1 MPLMNETGRMK
12 IGRNR
17 LTELIMG
24 CAIMISLVSN
34 ISFVRA
40 EGACH
45 KSCYLR
51 RVTSIVLLRTEATV
65 RPKPEGSSI
74 AGGKDD
80 NCILYLWAS

>member
-1 MPLMNETGRMK
+1 MK

-40 EGACH
+40 EGAYH
-45 KSCYLR
+45 KSGYLHC
-51 RVTSIVLLRTEATV
+51 VTENRSNGKTKTIMG
-65 RPKPEGSSI
+65 KGISN
-74 AGGKDD
+74 GGK
-80 NCILYLWAS
+80 Y